1 MKCRYENEIY
11 SNADNGYCVYQYVTE
26 EWVPEGAR
34 NQFHKRKE
42 TVFAAVGYYLP
53 DGKLLEYDLMGNWV
67 KGKHGLQLFVEFYEE
82 VIPDTEEGICQY
94 LSSGTIKGIGPKTAE
109 AIVDKFGSKTFDV
122 FDKEPEKLR
131 LVRGITD
138 KKLSVILE
146 SYQAEHSRRELAMF
160 LAPFKLGSRKI
171 AKIQETYGERA
182 LEVVKEET
190 YSLCELKG
198 FSFPEV
204 DQIARANQGEPDDPL
219 RIRGCLWYV
228 MELGMKAGNLYEE
241 KETFIR
247 KAYAY
252 LNEGFHEKV
261 VNRQQICAAANQLA
275 VKKEL
280 IVDGKAVYKKA
291 VYEQE
296 KETAEALAKLL
307 IRKPD
312 ETDIRPL
319 IQEAEEELGIWLSK
333 CQREAVVMA
342 FRYRF
347 SIITGG
353 PGTGKTTVEK
363 VILYVHEQLH
373 DGTVLLMAPTGKA
386 SRRMAESTGCED
398 AGTMHSMLGLQ
409 NDDDSYEL
417 MMEPLECE
425 LLISDEFSMV
435 DMRLGHNFFC
445 RIDEATRLILVGDVN
460 QLPSVGPGNV
470 FRELIESG
478 IIPTTVLNVVFRQG
492 ENSQIAY
499 NADLM
504 QKNRTDFQEGTDFF
518 MVPANTEA
526 EARTLIRKIY
536 AEEVK
541 QNGVENVQIL
551 TPMRKGQGVSV
562 NGMNEELHEMMNP
575 AVRGR
580 LEMKAAGRTFRAG
593 DKVIQIRNKDGISNG
608 DTGFINAVYLDGDG
622 MEVAQIAFGSRTVE
636 YDREQLEM
644 VEHAYI
650 QTVHKSQGSEY
661 PVVILPWLSV
671 FGNMLRRNILY
682 TAITRAKVKLI
693 IIGQKWAVERAVHN
707 TESDKRNTRL
717 GERLVR
723 KYYEL
728 LDEQKPEEA
737 VYEQM
742 AINF

>member
-1 MKCRYENEIY
+1 MRCRYEKEIY
-11 SNADNGYCVYQYVTE
+11 SNSDDGYSVYLYVTDE
-26 EWVPEGAR
+26 RVPEGAK
-34 NQFHKRKE
+34 NQNHKGKE
-42 TVFAAVGYYLP
+42 TAFTAVGYYLP
-53 DGKLLEYDLMGNWV
+53 EGKLLEYDLKGNWV
-67 KGKHGLQLFVEFYEE
+67 KGKYGLQLSVDFYEE

-109 AIVDKFGSKTFDV
+109 AIVDRFGSRTFEV

-131 LVRGITD
+131 TIRGITE

-146 SYQAEHSRRELAMF
+146 SYQEEHSRRELAMF
-160 LAPFKLGSRKI
+160 LAPYQLGARKI
-171 AKIQETYGERA
+171 ARIQEAYGERA
-182 LEVVKEET
+182 LEVAREET
-190 YSLCELKG
+190 YTLCELKG
-198 FSFPEV
+198 FTFPEV

-228 MELGMKAGNLYEE
+228 MELGMRAGNLYLE
-241 KETFIR
+241 KEAFIR
-247 KAYAY
+247 NSYAY
-252 LNEGFHEKV
+252 LNEGFPGEA
-261 VNRQQICAAANQLA
+261 VNRKQICVVANQMA
-275 VKKEL
+275 ADEEL
-280 IVDGKAVYKKA
+280 IVDGAAVYTKTA
-291 VYEQE
+291 YEQE
-296 KETAEALAKLL
+296 EETAEALARLL
-307 IRKPD
+307 IREPD

-319 IQEAEEELGIWLSK
+319 IQEAEEELGIRLSE
-333 CQREAVVMA
+333 CQREAVIMA
-342 FRYRF
+342 FRYRL

-363 VILYVHEQLH
+363 IILYVHERLD

-386 SRRMAESTGCED
+386 SRRMAESTGCEE

-409 NDDDSYEL
+409 NDEDSYEL
-417 MMEPLECE
+417 MSEPLECG

-445 RIDEATRLILVGDVN
+445 RVDEDTRLILVGDVN

-478 IIPTTVLNVVFRQG
+478 IIPITVLNVVFRQG

-504 QKNRTDFQEGTDFF
+504 QKNQTDFQEGTDFF

-526 EARTLIRKIY
+526 EARALIRKIY
-536 AEEVK
+536 ADEVK

-575 AVRGR
+575 AVCGR
-580 LEMKAAGRTFRAG
+580 LEMKAAGRTFRAD

-608 DTGFINAVYLDGDG
+608 DTGFINAVYLDSDG
-622 MEVAQIAFGSRTVE
+622 VEVAQIAFGSRVVE
-636 YDREQLEM
+636 YDKEQLDM

-650 QTVHKSQGSEY
+650 QTIHKSQGSEY
-661 PVVILPWLSV
+661 PVVILPWLSA
-671 FGNMLRRNILY
+671 FRRMLRRNILY
-682 TAITRAKVKLI
+682 TAVTRAKVKLI
-693 IIGQKWAVERAVHN
+693 IIGQKWAVERAVYN

-723 KYYEL
+723 KYYGL
-728 LDEQKPEEA
+728 LEEQKPEEM

>member
-460 QLPSVGPGNV
+460 QLPSVGPGSV
-470 FRELIESG
+470 LKDIISSGCFPVVKLTKIFRQAGERDIIVNAHKINRGEPVVLDNKSMDFFFLKRDDTNMIISNIITLIQKKLPKYVDASPFD
-478 IIPTTVLNVVFRQG
+478 IQVMTPTRKGLLGVERLNVILQRYLNPPDPKKEEKEANGRIFR
-492 ENSQIAY
+492 
-499 NADLM
+499 
-504 QKNRTDFQEGTDFF
+504 T
-518 MVPANTEA
+518 
-526 EARTLIRKIY
+526 
-536 AEEVK
+536 
-541 QNGVENVQIL
+541 
-551 TPMRKGQGVSV
+551 
-562 NGMNEELHEMMNP
+562 
-575 AVRGR
+575 
-580 LEMKAAGRTFRAG
+580 G
-593 DKVIQIRNKDGISNG
+593 DKVMQIKNNYQLEWEVCTKYGVTVDKGMGIFNG
-608 DTGFINAVYLDGDG
+608 DMGIIREISSYKETL
-622 MEVAQIAFGSRTVE
+622 TVE
-636 YDREQLEM
+636 YDEKRLVEYPFELLDELEL
-644 VEHAYI
+644 AYAI
-650 QTVHKSQGSEY
+650 TVHKSQGSEY
-661 PVVILPWLSV
+661 PAVVIPLLPGPKLLY
-671 FGNMLRRNILY
+671 NRNLLY
-682 TAITRAKVKLI
+682 TAVTRAKKCLTIVGSEDTFQEMIKNKNE
-693 IIGQKWAVERAVHN
+693 QERY
-707 TESDKRNTRL
+707 TS
-717 GERLVR
+717 
-723 KYYEL
+723 
-728 LDEQKPEEA
+728 LDERIQE
-737 VYEQM
+737 
-742 AINF
+742 F